1 MRKKYDGIQMQY
13 KTVLKEATAEMEE
26 KKSRFIANVKPINSE
41 EEALE
46 FINNLK
52 AKYWDATHNVYA
64 YYISGESII
73 QRFSDDGEPSGTA
86 GMPVLEV
93 IKRMELQDLVVV
105 VTRYFGGILL
115 GAAGLVRA
123 YSKSASLGIEAAG
136 IITKKLCQLVN
147 IIIDYSTFGKIQ
159 NKIMNEGY
167 TIKDTLYAQDV
178 ELSVLVPLE
187 DVEAFIEYINDAANG
202 NVLIDLGKKE
212 YVTVKLT

>member
-1 MRKKYDGIQMQY
+1 MHKEYDRLQMQY
-13 KTVLKEATAEMEE
+13 RTVLKDATAEIEE
-26 KKSRFIANVKPINSE
+26 KKSRFIANVKPVTSE
-41 EEALE
+41 EEAVE

-52 AKYWDATHNVYA
+52 AKYWDASHNVYA
-64 YYISGESII
+64 YFISGESII

-86 GMPVLEV
+86 GIPVLEV

-147 IIIDYSTFGKIQ
+147 IIIDYSTLGKIQ
-159 NKIMNEGY
+159 NKIINMGY
-167 TIKDTLYAQDV
+167 TIKSIRYTQDV
-178 ELSVLVPLE
+178 EIDVLVPVK
-187 DVEAFIEYINDAANG
+187 DVEMFIESVNDAANG
-202 NVLIDLGKKE
+202 NVLADTGEKE
-212 YVTVKLT
+212 YVII

>member
-1 MRKKYDGIQMQY
+1 MTGIQMQY
-13 KTVLKEATAEMEE
+13 KTISKEATVEMEE
-26 KKSRFIANVKPINSE
+26 KKSRFIANVKPVSSE

-46 FINNLK
+46 FINNIR

-93 IKRMELQDLVVV
+93 IKRMELKDLVVV

-115 GAAGLVRA
+115 GASGLVRA
-123 YSKSASLGIEAAG
+123 YSKSAALGIEAAG
-136 IITKKLCQLVN
+136 IVTKKLCRLIN
-147 IIIDYSTFGKIQ
+147 IVVDYSAFGKIQ

-167 TIKDTLYAQDV
+167 SIKDIQYAQDV
-178 ELSVLVPLE
+178 EISVLIPLE
-187 DVEAFIEYINDAANG
+187 DVNAFIEYVNDAANG
-202 NVLIDLGKKE
+202 NVLIDMGESE
-212 YVTVKLT
+212 YVTLKFE

>member
-1 MRKKYDGIQMQY
+1 MKD
-13 KTVLKEATAEMEE
+13 ATAEIEE
-26 KKSRFIANVKPINSE
+26 KKSRFIANVKPVTSE
-41 EEALE
+41 EEAVE

-52 AKYWDATHNVYA
+52 AKYWDASHNVYA
-64 YYISGESII
+64 YFISGESII

-86 GMPVLEV
+86 GIPVLEV

-147 IIIDYSTFGKIQ
+147 IIIDYSTLGKIQ
-159 NKIMNEGY
+159 NKIINMGY
-167 TIKDTLYAQDV
+167 TIKSIRYTQDV
-178 ELSVLVPLE
+178 EIDVLVPVK
-187 DVEAFIEYINDAANG
+187 DVEMFIESVNDAANG
-202 NVLIDLGKKE
+202 NVLADTGEKE
-212 YVTVKLT
+212 YVII